1 VSRDSQKSSGKFD
14 PKFEREFDQKFERK
28 FDPKLGVHS
37 HADDLTFSYDEGVFG
52 PQPEFRRLDQIRP
65 SLRDP
70 SCDGPDP
77 VYSIVMDV
85 GRREH
90 KDELARRMLL
100 FGVVVYAAG
109 QLGEEPVRSQGHIHS
124 VAPHCGWSTPE
135 LFEIWQGRAIIYAQE
150 RADDD
155 PGRCF
160 AVTAGPGDKV
170 VVPPGWAHAVINADP
185 KARMM
190 FGAWC
195 DRQYGFVYDAIRAHH
210 GLAWFPIF
218 DRQNSDR
225 QSLDRQ
231 TLDGQQKIHWEPN
244 PSYRSRD
251 SRSKDL
257 SIRGPRAYPELGLD
271 PSTPI
276 YEQFAN
282 DPDGVQ
288 WVSEPARAASAWANF
303 EM

>member
-1 VSRDSQKSSGKFD
+1 MSRDCQKSSFQGD
-14 PKFEREFDQKFERK
+14 PK
-28 FDPKLGVHS
+28 FDPKLGVHR
-37 HADDLTFSYDEGVFG
+37 HADDLAFSYDEGVFG
-52 PQPEFRRLDQIRP
+52 PQPEYRCLDDIRR

-70 SCDGPDP
+70 GCDGPDP

-90 KDELARRMLL
+90 REELARRMLL

-109 QLGEEPVRSQGHIHS
+109 QLGEEPVRSQGHIHA

-135 LFEIWQGRAIIYAQE
+135 LFEIWEGRAIIYGQE

-185 KARMM
+185 KTRMM

-195 DRQYGFVYDAIRAHH
+195 DRQYGFVYDAIRAHR
-210 GLAWFPIF
+210 GLAWFPI
-218 DRQNSDR
+218 
-225 QSLDRQ
+225 
-231 TLDGQQKIHWEPN
+231 LDGQQKIHWEPN
-244 PSYRSRD
+244 PRYRPG
-251 SRSKDL
+251 DL
-257 SIRGPRAYPELGLD
+257 SVRGARAYPELGLN
-271 PSTPI
+271 PSKAI
-276 YEQFAN
+276 YEQFSN
-282 DPDGVQ
+282 DADSVQ
-288 WVSEPARAASAWANF
+288 WVSEPARAASVWANF

>member
-1 VSRDSQKSSGKFD
+1 VSRDRQKSSATFD
-14 PKFEREFDQKFERK
+14 PKIEPK
-28 FDPKLGVHS
+28 FDPKLGVRS
-37 HADDLTFSYDEGVFG
+37 HAGDLTFSYDEGVFG
-52 PQPEFRRLDQIRP
+52 PQPEFRRLDNIRP

-70 SCDGPDP
+70 SCEGPDP

-90 KDELARRMLL
+90 RDELARRMLL

-109 QLGEEPVRSQGHIHS
+109 QLGEEPVRSQGHIHA

-135 LFEIWQGRAIIYAQE
+135 LFEIWEGRAIIYAQE
-150 RADDD
+150 SADDD

-160 AVTAGPGDKV
+160 AIMAGPGDKV

-185 KARMM
+185 ESHMM

-210 GLAWFPIF
+210 GLAWFPI
-218 DRQNSDR
+218 
-225 QSLDRQ
+225 
-231 TLDGQQKIHWEPN
+231 LDGQQRIHWEPN
-244 PSYRSRD
+244 PSYHS
-251 SRSKDL
+251 SDL
-257 SIRGPRAYPELGLD
+257 SIRGARAYPELGLD
-271 PSTPI
+271 PSIPI

-282 DPDGVQ
+282 DPDSVQ
-288 WVSEPARAASAWANF
+288 WVSEPERVAKVWPTF
-303 EM
+303 EI

>member
-1 VSRDSQKSSGKFD
+1 VSSDRQKSSVKFD
-14 PKFEREFDQKFERK
+14 S
-28 FDPKLGVHS
+28 KLGVHS
-37 HADDLTFSYDEGVFG
+37 HAGDLTFSYDEGVFG
-52 PQPEFRRLDQIRP
+52 PQPEFRRLDSIRV

-70 SCDGPDP
+70 NCDGPDP

-90 KDELARRMLL
+90 RDELARRMLL

-109 QLGEEPVRSQGHIHS
+109 QLGEEPVRSQGHIHA
-124 VAPHCGWSTPE
+124 VAPHCGSSTPE
-135 LFEIWQGRAIIYAQE
+135 LFEIWEGRAIIYAQE

-155 PGRCF
+155 PGLCF
-160 AVTAGPGDKV
+160 AVAAGPGDKV

-185 KARMM
+185 HTHMT

-218 DRQNSDR
+218 DG
-225 QSLDRQ
+225 Q
-231 TLDGQQKIHWEPN
+231 TPDGQQEIRWEPN
-244 PSYRSRD
+244 SSYRPG
-251 SRSKDL
+251 DL
-257 SIRGPRAYPELGLD
+257 SIRGARAYPELGLD

-282 DPDGVQ
+282 DPASVQ
-288 WVSEPARAASAWANF
+288 WVSEPARAASVWASF

>member
-1 VSRDSQKSSGKFD
+1 M
-14 PKFEREFDQKFERK
+14 REPVK

-37 HADDLTFSYDEGVFG
+37 RTENLTFTYDEGVFG
-52 PQPEFRRLDQIRP
+52 PPPELRRLDDIRR

-70 SCDGPDP
+70 DCDGPDP

-90 KDELARRMLL
+90 RHELTRRMLL

-109 QLGEEPVRSQGHIHS
+109 QLGEEPVRSQGHIHA

-135 LFEIWQGRAIIYAQE
+135 LFEIWEGQAIIYAQE
-150 RADDD
+150 SAEDD

-195 DRQYGFVYDAIRAHH
+195 DRQYGFVYDAIRARH
-210 GLAWFPIF
+210 GLAWFPV
-218 DRQNSDR
+218 
-225 QSLDRQ
+225 LDA
-231 TLDGQQKIHWEPN
+231 QQKIRWEPN
-244 PSYRSRD
+244 SSYRTA
-251 SRSKDL
+251 DL
-257 SIRGPRAYPELGLD
+257 SVRPPRAYPELGLN
-271 PSTPI
+271 PSIPI
-276 YEQFAN
+276 YQQFGN
-282 DPDGVQ
+282 DPDSVQ
-288 WVSEPARAASAWANF
+288 WISDPGRVSSVWTDF

>member
-1 VSRDSQKSSGKFD
+1 VSRDSQKSSI
-14 PKFEREFDQKFERK
+14 KFEPK
-28 FDPKLGVHS
+28 FDPKLGVRS
-37 HADDLTFSYDEGVFG
+37 YLDDLSFSYDEGVFG
-52 PQPEFRRLDQIRP
+52 PQPELRRLDQIRG

-70 SCDGPDP
+70 MCAGPDP

-90 KDELARRMLL
+90 TDELARRMLL

-109 QLGEEPVRSQGHIHS
+109 QLGEEPVRSQGHIHA

-135 LFEIWQGRAIIYAQE
+135 LFEIWEGRAIIYVQE
-150 RADDD
+150 SADDD

-160 AVTAGPGDKV
+160 AVTAWPGDKV

-185 KARMM
+185 QTRMM

-210 GLAWFPIF
+210 GLAWFPI
-218 DRQNSDR
+218 
-225 QSLDRQ
+225 LDGQRN
-231 TLDGQQKIHWEPN
+231 DGQQKIRWERN
-244 PSYRSRD
+244 LSYRS
-251 SRSKDL
+251 SEL
-257 SIRGPRAYPELGLD
+257 AIRGPRAYPELGLD
-271 PSTPI
+271 LSTPI
-276 YEQFAN
+276 YEQFAKN
-282 DPDGVQ
+282 PDSVQ
-288 WVSEPARAASAWANF
+288 WVSEPARAASVWPNF

>member
-1 VSRDSQKSSGKFD
+1 MREPRSSEVFLT
-14 PKFEREFDQKFERK
+14 K

-52 PQPEFRRLDQIRP
+52 PQPEFRRLDDIRR

-90 KDELARRMLL
+90 ATNSRGACFYLALSFMPQANWEKNQSAARVIFMPSHLIVDGPLRNYSRYGKAARLSTRR
-100 FGVVVYAAG
+100 
-109 QLGEEPVRSQGHIHS
+109 R
-124 VAPHCGWSTPE
+124 APN
-135 LFEIWQGRAIIYAQE
+135 
-150 RADDD
+150 DD

-185 KARMM
+185 KTRMT

-210 GLAWFPIF
+210 GLAWFP
-218 DRQNSDR
+218 DPGRSAED
-225 QSLDRQ
+225 SLGAESFLSAR
-231 TLDGQQKIHWEPN
+231 
-244 PSYRSRD
+244 
-251 SRSKDL
+251 DL

-282 DPDGVQ
+282 DPDSVQ
-288 WVSEPARAASAWANF
+288 WVSEPARVASVWANF

>member
-1 VSRDSQKSSGKFD
+1 MSRDTQKSSFRVD
-14 PKFEREFDQKFERK
+14 AK

-37 HADDLTFSYDEGVFG
+37 HTADLTFSYDQGVFG
-52 PQPEFRRLDQIRP
+52 PPPEFRRLDQIRR

-70 SCDGPDP
+70 NCDGPDP

-85 GRREH
+85 GRNEH

-109 QLGEEPVRSQGHIHS
+109 HLGEEPVRSQGHIHA

-135 LFEIWQGRAIIYAQE
+135 LFEIWEGRAIIYAQE
-150 RADDD
+150 SAEDD

-160 AVTAGPGDKV
+160 AITAGPGDKI

-185 KARMM
+185 KSRMM

-218 DRQNSDR
+218 DNRTWTASRRFAGNQILR
-225 QSLDRQ
+225 TFQRSLDSNAAHLPGIGIGFVY
-231 TLDGQQKIHWEPN
+231 T
-244 PSYRSRD
+244 
-251 SRSKDL
+251 DL
-257 SIRGPRAYPELGLD
+257 
-271 PSTPI
+271 
-276 YEQFAN
+276 
-282 DPDGVQ
+282 
-288 WVSEPARAASAWANF
+288 
-303 EM
+303 